1 MIEKIIFWSVKNRF
15 LVILTAA
22 VVLLWGFWALFN
34 TAVDAIP
41 DLSDNQ
47 VIVFTEWPGRS
58 PQIVEDQITYP
69 LTSNLLGLPHVKAVR
84 GTSMFGFSWIYLIF
98 EDKVDLYW
106 ARTRV
111 LERLNYLAGTLPAG
125 VSPVLGP
132 DGTGVGH
139 IFWYTVEGKGQ
150 DLAELRAL
158 QDWYIRYQ
166 LNSVPGVAEVASM
179 GGFVRQY
186 EVEIDPRKL
195 FAYGL
200 SVGEVMEKVKAS
212 NNEVGG
218 SLLNEN
224 DVEFQI
230 RGRGYVQSAADLENI
245 VLKTGPGGVPV
256 YLKNVA
262 AIQVGGAERRGVIEK
277 NGRGEVVGGI
287 VVMRF
292 GENAKAV
299 IDRVKEK
306 IKELKKGLP
315 PGVEIKTAYDRS
327 ILIAESIK
335 SLRRSLIEEIIIVS
349 LVVLLFLFHFRS
361 ALVVILTIP
370 LAVLASFLAMR
381 YFGLTSNI
389 MSLGGIAVAIGVLID
404 SAIVMVENAHR
415 HLTDN
420 PDAPRSEVI
429 LHAATQVGRPIFFS
443 LAIIVFS
450 FVPVFMLEGPDKMLF
465 FRLAFTKTAAMAAA
479 ALLAITLV
487 PVLTIFFLKGKMK
500 PEEKNVVT
508 RFFVRL
514 YEPLLKLC
522 LRNPWKVLGVNL
534 LALIVTAFLF
544 VNMGTEW
551 MPPLYEGSL
560 LYMPVTLPN
569 VTVTEAKRVLQAQD
583 EILAGIPEVDTV
595 LGVLGK
601 VGRAETAT
609 DPAPVSMIE
618 TIVNLKPKDQWR
630 PGMDKDKL
638 IAEMNEKT
646 KIPGVVNAWTMPIIN
661 RINMLATGVRT
672 ELGLK
677 IMGENLDTLERLAI
691 KAEEILHTVHGAVD
705 LFAERTVGGSYLE
718 IDLDRQKIARY
729 GLTVKDV
736 QDVIEV
742 AIGGMVVSRTVVG
755 RRRFPIRVRYAR
767 AFRDNLEA
775 VKRTLVMAPSGA
787 QIPLEQLADIHFT
800 SGPPM
805 IASEASLL
813 RSLVLLNVRG
823 RDVGSFVKEADA
835 KLKEALRLPPGYYYT
850 WSGQF
855 ENQERTRKRLFL
867 VMPMVL
873 LVIFVLLYFTF
884 HSGLEASM
892 VMLSV
897 PFAMVG
903 GMFLVWLLGYNLS
916 VAVWVGFIALFGVA
930 VETGVVMVIYLH
942 EALDKKLSA
951 GALTEKVIFDATLDG
966 AVLRLRPKLMTV
978 FAALLGLVP
987 IMWSSAVGSDVMKPI
1002 AAPMIG
1008 GMITSAIHVL
1018 LVTPIIFRLMKES
1031 ALHHGTLKYS
1041 GLKFVKDS

>member
-1 MIEKIIFWSVKNRF
+1 MIEKIIAWSAKNRF
-15 LVILTAA
+15 LVILTSL

-84 GTSMFGFSWIYLIF
+84 GTSMFGFSWIYIIF

-106 ARTRV
+106 GRTRV
-111 LERLNYLAGTLPAG
+111 LERLNYLTGTLPPG

-139 IFWYTVEGKGQ
+139 VFWYTVEGKEQ

-186 EVEIDPRKL
+186 EVELDPRKL

-200 SVGEVMEKVKAS
+200 SVSEVMDRVKAS

-230 RGRGYVQSAADLENI
+230 RGRGYVQSTADLEDI

-262 AIQVGGAERRGVIEK
+262 AVQLGGAERRGVIEK
-277 NGRGEVVGGI
+277 NGKGEVVGGI
-287 VVMRF
+287 IVMRF

-306 IKELKKGLP
+306 IKELKRGLP

-349 LVVLLFLFHFRS
+349 LIVLLFLFHFRS

-381 YFGLTSNI
+381 YFGMTSNI

-420 PDAPRSEVI
+420 PEASRTDVI
-429 LHAATQVGRPIFFS
+429 LHAAQQVGRPIFFS
-443 LAIIVFS
+443 LAIIVLS
-450 FVPVFMLEGPDKMLF
+450 FVPVFMLEGPDKKLF
-465 FRLAFTKTAAMAAA
+465 FPLAFTKTAAMAAA

-487 PVLTIFFLKGKMK
+487 PVLMIFLLKGKMK
-500 PEEKNVVT
+500 PEEKNVIT

-514 YEPLLKLC
+514 YEPLLRLC
-522 LRNPWKVLGVNL
+522 LRNPWKVLGINL

-569 VTVTEAKRVLQAQD
+569 VTVMEAKRVLQAQD

-630 PGMDKDKL
+630 PGMDKDRL

-677 IMGENLDTLERLAI
+677 IMGDNLDTLERLAI
-691 KAEEILHTVHGAVD
+691 KAEEILHTVRGATD

-729 GLTVKDV
+729 GLSLKDV

-742 AIGGMVVSRTVVG
+742 AIGGMAVSRTVEG

-767 AFRDNLEA
+767 AFRDNIEA
-775 VKRTLVMAPSGA
+775 IKRTLVMAPSGA

-800 SGPPM
+800 AGPPM
-805 IASEASLL
+805 INSEASLL

-823 RDVGSFVKEADA
+823 RDVGSFVKEADQ
-835 KLKEALRLPPGYYYT
+835 KLKEQLRLPPGYYYT

-855 ENQERTRKRLFL
+855 ENQERFRKRLQV
-867 VMPMVL
+867 VMPIVL

-916 VAVWVGFIALFGVA
+916 VAVWVGFIALYGVA

-942 EALDKKLSA
+942 EALDKKLAA
-951 GALTEKVIFDATLDG
+951 GRVTEKDIFDATLNG

-987 IMWSSAVGSDVMKPI
+987 IMWSTAVGSDVMKPI

-1008 GMITSAIHVL
+1008 GMITSAVHVL
-1018 LVTPIIFRLMKES
+1018 LVTPIIFRLMKEGS
-1031 ALHHGTLKYS
+1031 LRRGTLKHS

>member
-1 MIEKIIFWSVKNRF
+1 MIEKVIAWSIKNRF
-15 LVILTAA
+15 IVILVAL
-22 VVLLWGFWALFN
+22 VVFLWGLWALFN

-47 VIVFTEWPGRS
+47 VIVFSEWSGRS

-69 LTSNLLGLPHVKAVR
+69 LTTNLLGLPYVKAVR
-84 GTSMFGFSWIYLIF
+84 GTSMFGFSWVYIIF

-111 LERLNYLAGTLPAG
+111 LERLNYITGSLPPG

-139 IFWYTVEGKGQ
+139 VFWYTVEGKGY

-195 FAYGL
+195 FAYRL
-200 SVGEVMEKVKAS
+200 SIQEVKERVGAS

-230 RGRGYVQSAADLENI
+230 RGRGYVRSVADLENV

-262 AIQVGGAERRGVIEK
+262 AIQLGGAERRGVIEK

-306 IKELKKGLP
+306 IKELKRGLP

-349 LVVLLFLFHFRS
+349 LIVLLFLFHFRS

-381 YFGLTSNI
+381 YFGMTSNI

-404 SAIVMVENAHR
+404 SGIVMVENAHR

-420 PDAPRSEVI
+420 PDASRSEVI

-443 LAIIVFS
+443 LAIIVLS
-450 FVPVFMLEGPDKMLF
+450 FVPVFMLEGPDKKLF
-465 FRLAFTKTAAMAAA
+465 FPLAFTKTAAMASA

-487 PVLTIFFLKGKMK
+487 PVLMIFLLRGKMK
-500 PEEKNVVT
+500 PEEKNVIT

-522 LRNPWKVLGVNL
+522 LRNPWKVLGINL
-534 LALIVTAFLF
+534 LALIVTALLF

-569 VTVTEAKRVLQAQD
+569 VTVTEAKRVLQVED
-583 EILAGIPEVDTV
+583 EVLASIPEVDTV

-618 TIVNLKPKDQWR
+618 TIVNLKPKHQWR

-691 KAEEILHTVHGAVD
+691 KAEEILHTVRGATD
-705 LFAERTVGGSYLE
+705 LFAERTVGGSFLE
-718 IDLDRQKIARY
+718 INPDREKLARY
-729 GLTVKDV
+729 GLSMKDV

-742 AIGGMVVSRTVVG
+742 ALGGMIVSCTVEG

-775 VKRTLVMAPSGA
+775 VQRTLVMTPSGA

-800 SGPPM
+800 AGPPM
-805 IASEASLL
+805 INSEASLL

-835 KLKEALRLPPGYYYT
+835 KLKENLRLPPGYYYT

-855 ENQERTRKRLFL
+855 ENQERFRKRLQL
-867 VMPMVL
+867 VMPIVL
-873 LVIFVLLYFTF
+873 VVIFVLLYFTF
-884 HSGLEASM
+884 HSALEASM

-916 VAVWVGFIALFGVA
+916 VAVWVGFIALYGVA

-942 EALDKKLSA
+942 EALDRRLASGSVTAKD
-951 GALTEKVIFDATLDG
+951 IFDATLDG

-987 IMWSSAVGSDVMKPI
+987 IMWSGAIGSDVMKPI

-1018 LVTPIIFRLMKES
+1018 FVTPIIFRLMKEG
-1031 ALHHGTLKYS
+1031 ALRRGTLKYS

>member
-1 MIEKIIFWSVKNRF
+1 MIEKIINWSVENRYIVM
-15 LVILTAA
+15 LAA
-22 VVLLWGFWALFN
+22 VAMLLWGVWALNN

-58 PQIVEDQITYP
+58 PQIIEDQITYP

-84 GTSMFGFSWIYLIF
+84 GTSMFGFSWIYIIF
-98 EDKVDLYW
+98 EDDVDLYW

-111 LERLNYLAGTLPAG
+111 LERLNYLAGTLPSG

-139 IFWYTVEGKGQ
+139 VFWYTVEGKKQ

-166 LNSVPGVAEVASM
+166 LNAVPGVAEVASM

-186 EVEIDPRKL
+186 EVELDPRKL

-200 SVGEVMEKVKAS
+200 SVGDVMEKVKAS

-230 RGRGYVQSAADLENI
+230 RGRGYVQSVADLENI

-262 AIQVGGAERRGVIEK
+262 AIQLGGAERRGVIEK
-277 NGRGEVVGGI
+277 NGNGEVVGGI
-287 VVMRF
+287 IVMRF

-306 IKELKKGLP
+306 IKELKRGLP

-327 ILIAESIK
+327 ILISEAVR
-335 SLRRSLIEEIIIVS
+335 SLRQS
-349 LVVLLFLFHFRS
+349 LVEEMVIVCLVIMLFLFHMRS
-361 ALVVILTIP
+361 SLIVILTIP
-370 LAVLASFLAMR
+370 LAVLGSFIAMR
-381 YFGLTSNI
+381 YFGITSNL
-389 MSLGGIAVAIGVLID
+389 MSLGGIAVAIGVLDD
-404 SAIVMVENAHR
+404 SGIVMVENAHR

-420 PDAPRSEVI
+420 PGVSRIKVI
-429 LHAATQVGRPIFFS
+429 LKAAKQVGRPIFFS
-443 LAIIVFS
+443 MAIIVLS
-450 FVPVFMLEGPDKMLF
+450 FVPVFMLEGPDKKLF
-465 FRLAFTKTAAMAAA
+465 FPLAFTKTAAMAVVAV
-479 ALLAITLV
+479 LAITLV
-487 PVLTIFFLKGKMK
+487 PVLTIFFLTGNIK
-500 PEEKNVVT
+500 PEEKNVIT
-508 RFFVRL
+508 RTLARL
-514 YEPLLKLC
+514 YVPVLDLC
-522 LRNPWKVLGVNL
+522 LRNPWKVLGINL
-534 LALIVTAFLF
+534 LALVFTLVLF
-544 VNMGTEW
+544 FRLGREW

-569 VTVTEAKRVLQAQD
+569 ITVTEAKRVLQAQD
-583 EILAGIPEVDTV
+583 EILTQFPEVDTV
-595 LGVLGK
+595 LGILGK

-618 TIVNLKPKDQWR
+618 TIVNLKPKDEWR

-677 IMGENLDTLERLAI
+677 IMGDNLDTLERLAI
-691 KAEEILHTVHGAVD
+691 KAEEILHTVPGATD

-718 IDLDRQKIARY
+718 IVPNREKLARY
-729 GLTVKDV
+729 GLSVKEV

-742 AIGGMVVSRTVVG
+742 ALGGMIASRTVEG

-775 VKRTLVMAPSGA
+775 IKRTLVMTSSGA
-787 QIPLEQLADIHFT
+787 QIPLEQLADIRLA

-805 IASEASLL
+805 INSEASLL

-823 RDVGSFVKEADA
+823 RDVGGFVEEADA
-835 KLKEALRLPPGYYYT
+835 KLKQNLRLPPSYYYT
-850 WSGQF
+850 WSGQY
-855 ENQERTRKRLFL
+855 ENQLRTKKRLQL
-867 VMPMVL
+867 VMPLVIA
-873 LVIFVLLYFTF
+873 VIFVLLYFTF
-884 HSGLEASM
+884 HSFLEALM

-903 GMFLVWLLGYNLS
+903 GMFIIWLLGYNLS
-916 VAVWVGFIALFGVA
+916 VAVWVGLIALFGVA

-942 EALDKKLSA
+942 EALDKKLAA
-951 GALTEKVIFDATLDG
+951 GSVTAQGILEATREG
-966 AVLRLRPKLMTV
+966 AILRLRPKLMTV
-978 FAALLGLVP
+978 CSTFLGLVP
-987 IMWSSAVGSDVMKPI
+987 IMWSGDIGSDVMKPI

-1008 GMITSAIHVL
+1008 GMITSTIHVL
-1018 LVTPIIFRLMKES
+1018 LVTPIIFRLMKER
-1031 ALHHGTLKYS
+1031 ALKTGTLRTSDVKYS
-1041 GLKFVKDS
+1041 EGL